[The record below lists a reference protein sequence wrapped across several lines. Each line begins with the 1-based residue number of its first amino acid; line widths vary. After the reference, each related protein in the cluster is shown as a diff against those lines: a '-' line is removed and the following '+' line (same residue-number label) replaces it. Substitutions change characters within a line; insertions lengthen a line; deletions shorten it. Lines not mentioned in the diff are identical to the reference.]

1 MPSIKHP
8 PASDRPTV
16 AKIGSPGARPPS
28 LAPLL
33 ILADARDELFATV
46 RSAVPPGDTWP
57 DPRKTWGF
65 RRDPLTPLL
74 DLYERFGPVF
84 SVRVMFGTN
93 VFMIGPEANHFML
106 VSGRENFAYR
116 SGRMGDL
123 IPLLGDG
130 LLTTD
135 GQFHDT
141 SRAIIMPAF
150 HRNRV
155 AAAAAVMTA
164 EAQHA
169 ADAIDTAAPL
179 DIYHWTRD
187 LAMRVAMRAL
197 FGFDPD
203 SNRAEEMAA
212 TFESGLGFY
221 GREYPLQMIFGPFTP
236 AAGLRDDRR
245 RLERLIGAEIERR
258 REGAAGGGD
267 ILGSLLAASDED
279 GARLAAGQVLDHVL
293 TLLFAGHD
301 TTTSTVSFL
310 AYELAR
316 HPDEAERLQ
325 RELVGVCGDREPTA
339 EELFGGLPLL
349 TRAIDETLRLYP
361 PAWIGARRAT
371 RDFEF
376 AGVKVGRGLP
386 VAYSSW
392 VSHRLPEVFE
402 DPDEFNPDRFAPES
416 RARWPRGAYV
426 PFGGGPRVCIGKRF
440 GYAEV
445 HAIAAALLRRFDLE
459 LDDGYELT
467 IQQAPTLS
475 PRGGLPIRLTPT

>member
-1 MPSIKHP
+1 MSP
-8 PASDRPTV
+8 PVT
-16 AKIGSPGARPPS
+16 KIGDPGPRPPS
-28 LAPLL
+28 PAPLT

-46 RSAVPPGDTWP
+46 RSSVPPGDVWP
-57 DPRKTWGF
+57 DPRKTWTF

-74 DLYERFGPVF
+74 DLYDRYGPVF

-135 GQFHDT
+135 GQFHDS

-150 HRNRV
+150 HRERV
-155 AAAAAVMTA
+155 AAAATVMTA
-164 EAQHA
+164 EAAAA
-169 ADAIDTAAPL
+169 ADAIDPGAPL

-221 GREYPLQMIFGPFTP
+221 GREYPLQIIFGPLTP
-236 AAGLRDDRR
+236 AAGLQSDRR
-245 RLERLIGAEIERR
+245 RLERLIGEEIERR
-258 REGAAGGGD
+258 RDGRGTDGGAD
-267 ILGSLLAASDED
+267 ILGSLLEASDED
-279 GARLAAGQVLDHVL
+279 GARLATGQVLDHVL

-316 HPDEAERLQ
+316 HPDWAKRLRAELA
-325 RELVGVCGDREPTA
+325 GVCGEREPTA
-339 EELFGGLPLL
+339 EELFAGLPLL

-361 PAWIGARRAT
+361 PAWIGARRAI

-376 AGVKVGRGLP
+376 EGVKVGRGLP

-392 VSHRLPEVFE
+392 VSHRLPDVFE
-402 DPDEFNPDRFAPES
+402 NPDEFDPGRFDPEA

-459 LDDGYELT
+459 LDDDYELT

-475 PRGGLPIRLTPT
+475 PRGGLPMRLTRR

>member
-1 MPSIKHP
+1 M
-8 PASDRPTV
+8 T
-16 AKIGSPGARPPS
+16 KIGDPGSRPPTP
-28 LAPLL
+28 APLA

-46 RSAVPPGDTWP
+46 RSSVPPGDVWP
-57 DPRKTWGF
+57 DLRKTWSF

-74 DLYERFGPVF
+74 DLYERYGPVF

-141 SRAIIMPAF
+141 SRAVIMPAF
-150 HRNRV
+150 HRDRV
-155 AAAAAVMTA
+155 GAATAVMTA
-164 EAQHA
+164 EAAAA
-169 ADAIDTAAPL
+169 ADAIVPAEPL
-179 DIYHWTRD
+179 DVYHWTRD

-203 SNRAEEMAA
+203 SNRAEEIAA
-212 TFESGLGFY
+212 AFESGLSFY
-221 GREYPLQMIFGPFTP
+221 GLEYPLQIIFGPFTP
-236 AAGLRDDRR
+236 AAGLHADRR
-245 RLERLIGAEIERR
+245 LLERLVGEEIGRR
-258 REGAAGGGD
+258 RSAGGERGGD
-267 ILGSLLAASDED
+267 ILSSLLEATDED
-279 GARLAAGQVLDHVL
+279 GVGLAEGQVLDHVL

-316 HPDEAERLQ
+316 HPDWAERL
-325 RELVGVCGDREPTA
+325 RAELATVCGDREPTA
-339 EELFGGLPLL
+339 EELFTGLPLL

-361 PAWIGARRAT
+361 PAWIGARRAI

-376 AGVKVGRGLP
+376 EGVKVGRGLP

-392 VSHRLPEVFE
+392 VSHHLPDVFE
-402 DPDEFNPDRFAPES
+402 NPDEFDPDRFEPEA

-426 PFGGGPRVCIGKRF
+426 PFGAGPRVCIGKRF

-445 HAIAAALLRRFDLE
+445 HAIAAALLRRFELE
-459 LDDGYELT
+459 LDDGYKLT

>member
-1 MPSIKHP
+1 MSG
-8 PASDRPTV
+8 AVT
-16 AKIGSPGARPPS
+16 KIGDPGSRPPS
-28 LAPLL
+28 PAPLA

-46 RSAVPPGDTWP
+46 RSSVPPGDTWP
-57 DPRKTWGF
+57 DPRKTWSF

-74 DLYERFGPVF
+74 DLHERYGPVF

-106 VSGRENFAYR
+106 VGGRENFAYR

-135 GQFHDT
+135 GQFHDA

-150 HRNRV
+150 HRDRV
-155 AAAAAVMTA
+155 AAATAVMTA
-164 EAQHA
+164 EAA
-169 ADAIDTAAPL
+169 AATEAIDASRPL
-179 DIYHWTRD
+179 DVYHWTRD
-187 LAMRVAMRAL
+187 LAMRIAMRAL

-203 SNRAEEMAA
+203 SNRAEEIAA

-221 GREYPLQMIFGPFTP
+221 GLEYPLQIIFGPFTP
-236 AAGLRDDRR
+236 AAGLHADRR
-245 RLERLIGAEIERR
+245 RLEQLVGDEIGRR
-258 REGAAGGGD
+258 RRTGAGGGAD
-267 ILGSLLAASDED
+267 ILGSLLEATDES
-279 GARLAAGQVLDHVL
+279 GAGLAAGQVLDHVL

-316 HPDEAERLQ
+316 HPEWARRLRAELAA
-325 RELVGVCGDREPTA
+325 VCGAREPTA
-339 EELFGGLPLL
+339 SELFSGLPLL

-361 PAWIGARRAT
+361 PAWIGARRAI

-376 AGVKVGRGLP
+376 EGVKVGAGLP
-386 VAYSSW
+386 VAYSSY
-392 VSHRLPEVFE
+392 VSHRLPGVFE
-402 DPDEFNPDRFAPES
+402 DPDEFDPDRFEPAA

-445 HAIAAALLRRFDLE
+445 HAIAAALLRRFELE
-459 LDDGYELT
+459 LEDGYELR

-475 PRGGLPIRLTPT
+475 PRGGLPIRLTPR